1 MVKRK
6 SYKTAFTLL
15 EILVVLAI
23 ISTLL
28 YMIVQAMS
36 NFRRSV
42 ELQQASDRIVSAIN
56 ETKNFASNN
65 ILPDDVVIE
74 NDKIYGY
81 RLTPNIENNDI
92 VREVCSKVV
101 GSLTWDCSVSGQKD
115 DLVTAGSVQLRN
127 IVITPQ
133 GCTSA
138 LLVNMTNDWL
148 YENTN
153 SGSGYVDQYSCVF
166 ELSHKQDGSIFR
178 TFIFDAE
185 NNTFVIKYEDAN

>member
-6 SYKTAFTLL
+6 SHKTAFTLL

-28 YMIVQAMS
+28 YMIVQSMS

-42 ELQQASDRIVSAIN
+42 ELQQASDQIASSIN

-65 ILPDDVVIE
+65 ILPDDVVVE

-81 RLTPNIENNDI
+81 RLTPNAENNNI

-101 GSLTWDCSVSGQKD
+101 DSPTWDCSISSRKD
-115 DLVTAGSVQLRN
+115 YLIADFLQNVI
-127 IVITPQ
+127 IVPQ
-133 GCTSA
+133 GCINI
-138 LLVNMTNDWL
+138 LLINMTNDWL
-148 YENTN
+148 YEVD
-153 SGSGYVDQYSCVF
+153 GSGFLDTGLCHL
-166 ELSHKQDGSIFR
+166 ELSHKQDIRIFR
-178 TFIFDAE
+178 TFVFDAK
-185 NNTFVIKYEDAN
+185 NNTFVMKYEDAN

>member
-1 MVKRK
+1 MAKRK
-6 SYKTAFTLL
+6 SHKTAFTLL

-23 ISTLL
+23 ISVLL
-28 YMIVQAMS
+28 YMIVQGMS

-74 NDKIYGY
+74 DNKIYGY
-81 RLTPNIENNDI
+81 RLTPNVENNNI

-101 GSLTWDCSVSGQKD
+101 GSLTWDCSISSKKD
-115 DLVTAGSVQLRN
+115 DLVTGGSVQLQN
-127 IVITPQ
+127 IIITPQ

-148 YENTN
+148 YEDIN
-153 SGSGYVDQYSCVF
+153 SGFVDQNYCVF
-166 ELSHKQDGSIFR
+166 ELSHKQDMRIFR

-185 NNTFVIKYEDAN
+185 TNTFVMKYEDAN